1 MKSRARAWGQPGDS
15 PALACCLFLLSVHV
29 RSVHQP
35 SAELFSHFDRLLL
48 LAPGGRNVYFGPVG
62 EDSRELVD
70 YFMRAAVPAPFA
82 RPSPPGS
89 LNPAVWMLNVVV
101 GQAGADKSTVPPWDE
116 VYKESALCAENTAVL
131 AQLSHP
137 SAEPPHF
144 DHVFAASYKLQLLA
158 VVHRLVVHFWR
169 DVTYYGVKNII
180 MLTVGLVFGLTYR
193 ALDDSDEAGLIVT
206 TQRAHT
212 VADAHACARAA
223 QQKREVGLSLARSQQ
238 SKSKQNCVELI
249 LSLIFFVFFLPLCVR
264 SISFCCFSRSL
275 PF

>member
-1 MKSRARAWGQPGDS
+1 VCGQPGDS
-15 PALACCLFLLSVHV
+15 PAALACGSFVSLFIYSRLSF

-131 AQLSHP
+131 AQVSHP

-169 DVTYYGVKNII
+169 DVTYYGIKNLV

-193 ALDDSDEAGLIVT
+193 ALDDSDEAGLIVN
-206 TQRAHT
+206 TQRAHSRRRT
-212 VADAHACARAA
+212 RMRTGGATETRSSIRCDSFTILIPRADKIMASSC
-223 QQKREVGLSLARSQQ
+223 
-238 SKSKQNCVELI
+238 
-249 LSLIFFVFFLPLCVR
+249 
-264 SISFCCFSRSL
+264 
-275 PF
+275 